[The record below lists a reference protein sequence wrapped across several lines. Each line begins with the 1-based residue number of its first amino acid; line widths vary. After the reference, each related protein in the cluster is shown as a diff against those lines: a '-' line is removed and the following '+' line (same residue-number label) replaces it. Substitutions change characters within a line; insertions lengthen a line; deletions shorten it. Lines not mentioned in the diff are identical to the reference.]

1 MTFVNVLGKT
11 LQKSMIYATRSPKQ
25 IKIPKDCIKEEIEK
39 LFGHVVNKNMHRYT
53 KCSYFELIAKVERLW
68 MIEH

>member
-1 MTFVNVLGKT
+1 MTIIIVLGRT
-11 LQKSMIYATRSPKQ
+11 LQKNMIYATRSPKQ

-39 LFGHVVNKNMHRYT
+39 LFGHVVNKNMHHYT
-53 KCSYFELIAKVERLW
+53 KCLDFELIAKVERLW